1 MSLEGQSNFQRFHGM
16 TPSSNRNHKDGLNGS
31 DSMNSGIII
40 SWNTQSKISLVLTLS
55 TKLRSTS
62 TTEKSC
68 NHGLSS
74 KLITSTTSQLMDHA
88 IPPLLNNAFTIP
100 INYNHFTDTVD
111 PIIVKWKPVL
121 RMHLVK
127 WTYKNL
133 HQLNKKL
140 LIDNLWTIPDM
151 QQTTQEFQS
160 RMHQK
165 QSRKNFWTQPKTIR
179 KDKM

>member
-1 MSLEGQSNFQRFHGM
+1 MIEWIIM
-16 TPSSNRNHKDGLNGS
+16 T
-31 DSMNSGIII
+31 
-40 SWNTQSKISLVLTLS
+40 WNIQPKISLVLTLS

-74 KLITSTTSQLMDHA
+74 KLITSTISQLMEHA
-88 IPPLLNNAFTIP
+88 IPPLLKNAFTIP
-100 INYNHFTDTVD
+100 INYHFTVTVD
-111 PIIVKWKPVL
+111 PTIVKWKPVL